1 MCRKGKQQAFRP
13 AVGSQAPQGL
23 VGRVA
28 AAQRRAS
35 RPAATEDSREGRPG
49 LEDSRE
55 GRLGRLGLEDVIPVS
70 C

>member
-1 MCRKGKQQAFRP
+1 M
-13 AVGSQAPQGL
+13 
-23 VGRVA
+23 
-28 AAQRRAS
+28 
-35 RPAATEDSREGRPG
+35 EDSREGRPG